1 MGDVHRR
8 ADFVDASS
16 IQSWARRSSESSST
30 LLRWEVHFTA
40 VGGFDKSIPLAG
52 NKFRHMA
59 MVFRIMQLDLAAHF
73 ARGILDL
80 ALCHSECFLDRDH
93 DVLVFG
99 RIAVS
104 LADEDI
110 LLLRHRDANI
120 DLEQIAVTAL
130 HRRCDDR
137 HVTAGDPVME
147 FFQPLGLFFNF

>member
-1 MGDVHRR
+1 M
-8 ADFVDASS
+8 FVRIVEHTVAV
-16 IQSWARRSSESSST
+16 
-30 LLRWEVHFTA
+30 EVHFTA

-59 MVFRIMQLDLAAHF
+59 MVFRFMRLDLAAHF
-73 ARGILDL
+73 ARVILDL
-80 ALCHSECFLDRDH
+80 ALCRCECILDRDH

-104 LADEDI
+104 LADKDI